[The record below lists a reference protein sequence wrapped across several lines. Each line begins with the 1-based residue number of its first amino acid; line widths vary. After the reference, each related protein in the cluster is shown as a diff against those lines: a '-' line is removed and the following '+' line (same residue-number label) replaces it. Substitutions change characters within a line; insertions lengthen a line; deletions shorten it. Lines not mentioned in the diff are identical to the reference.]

1 MEDKEA
7 IKRLFD
13 EVDPDDLP
21 YAPELLGVRYLSPG
35 RIGLSFWHEKI
46 AKVELRVANVWEKL
60 EPFKGERSPYEKL
73 FDESVFSEV
82 IYYSGCALFPR
93 WNELMAE
100 ELYHM
105 SEPVLV
111 CEFDVSHKEFICLK

>member
-1 MEDKEA
+1 MEDNDLTFA
-7 IKRLFD
+7 
-13 EVDPDDLP
+13 DDATDLE
-21 YAPELLGVRYLSPG
+21 YVPELLGVKYLSPG
-35 RIGLSFWHEKI
+35 RLGLAFWNEDIK
-46 AKVELRVANVWEKL
+46 KSELRVADVWDKL
-60 EPFKGERSPYEKL
+60 KHFKGERSPYEKL

-105 SEPVLV
+105 SELIKIADWVQEDFL
-111 CEFDVSHKEFICLK
+111 CLK